1 MLKATDVHPL
11 GYPTVEA
18 IVRMGAKLEKA
29 TGGRYSIQMFPSMQL
44 GGEKE
49 MIEQAQV
56 GALQIAR
63 ISVGPMGPIVDELN
77 VFNMPFVFRDE
88 AHMRKV
94 IDGPIGT
101 EMLEKLTNSSAR
113 LVALGW
119 MDAGTRN
126 VYSDKPVTKPADLK
140 GMKIRMMGNPVFVET
155 MNAMGGNGIAMG
167 FNELHQALQSGV
179 VDGAENNEPTLFA
192 QNHYQT
198 PRGKVYS
205 LTGHLIIP
213 EIFVFSKA
221 SWDKL
226 PKADQD
232 LIRKLSRE
240 AQLEQRQLW
249 DAYVGEATAKLK
261 AAGIKFVPADKEAF
275 FKATQPVRD
284 KYGVEVRRADPAHPG
299 HQVAVFRNPTGRRGR
314 RPFFCHETE
323 LSPGDGK
330 AVPRL
335 HRDFRHGAGRD
346 HADHSG
352 GGVHALRH
360 EQSNAMAGACL
371 GDHDGDFLLRRR
383 RRRRPRERADRRRGA
398 DQGGRPEDARG
409 DHPGSTCVHAAH
421 RCLHVRLR
429 RAPVPAHLGQHHG
442 RVSAAVGR
450 HRLHADPDRRR
461 AARSL
466 FIVEKIWLGE
476 PPRTD
481 VMYSDQAAELE

>member
-1 MLKATDVHPL
+1 MFRRHFTAASAAAAAVAAACFSALPVQAQQIIKATDVHPL

-18 IVRMGAKLEKA
+18 LVRMGNKLEKA
-29 TGGRYSIQMFPSMQL
+29 TNGKYKLQMFPSMQL

-77 VFNMPFVFRDE
+77 VFNMPFVFKDE

-94 IDGPIGT
+94 IDGPIGA
-101 EMLEKLTNSSAR
+101 EMLDKLSNSSAR
-113 LVALGW
+113 LIALGW

-140 GMKIRMMGNPVFVET
+140 GMKIRMMGNPLFVET

-198 PRGKVYS
+198 PKGKVYS

-213 EIFVFSKA
+213 EIFVYSKA

-226 PKADQD
+226 PKGDQD
-232 LIRKLSRE
+232 LIKKLSRE
-240 AQLEQRQLW
+240 AQLEQRKLW
-249 DAYVGEATAKLK
+249 DAYVAEATAKLK

-284 KYGVEVRRADPAHPG
+284 KYGAKYSSLIQRI
-299 HQVAVFRNPTGRRGR
+299 
-314 RPFFCHETE
+314 
-323 LSPGDGK
+323 
-330 AVPRL
+330 
-335 HRDFRHGAGRD
+335 RD
-346 HADHSG
+346 
-352 GGVHALRH
+352 
-360 EQSNAMAGACL
+360 
-371 GDHDGDFLLRRR
+371 
-383 RRRRPRERADRRRGA
+383 
-398 DQGGRPEDARG
+398 
-409 DHPGSTCVHAAH
+409 T
-421 RCLHVRLR
+421 
-429 RAPVPAHLGQHHG
+429 
-442 RVSAAVGR
+442 
-450 HRLHADPDRRR
+450 
-461 AARSL
+461 
-466 FIVEKIWLGE
+466 K
-476 PPRTD
+476 
-481 VMYSDQAAELE
+481 

>member
-1 MLKATDVHPL
+1 MFQRHFVGAAAVAACLLAVPAQAQQKQVIKATDVHPL

-29 TGGRYSIQMFPSMQL
+29 TNGRYTLQMFPSMQL

-88 AHMRKV
+88 QHMRKV
-94 IDGPIGT
+94 IDGPIGQ
-101 EMLEKLTNSSAR
+101 EMLAKLTNEPRTR

-167 FNELHQALQSGV
+167 FNELHQALQTGV

-198 PRGKVYS
+198 PKGKVYS

-213 EIFVFSKA
+213 EIFVYSKV

-226 PKADQD
+226 AKADQD
-232 LIRKLSRE
+232 LIRKFSRE

-249 DAYVGEATAKLK
+249 DKYVGEATAKLK
-261 AAGIKFVPADKEAF
+261 AAGIQFVKADKEAF
-275 FKATQPVRD
+275 YKATQPVRD
-284 KYGVEVRRADPAHPG
+284 KYGAKYAG
-299 HQVAVFRNPTGRRGR
+299 LIQ
-314 RPFFCHETE
+314 
-323 LSPGDGK
+323 K
-330 AVPRL
+330 I
-335 HRDFRHGAGRD
+335 RD
-346 HADHSG
+346 
-352 GGVHALRH
+352 
-360 EQSNAMAGACL
+360 
-371 GDHDGDFLLRRR
+371 
-383 RRRRPRERADRRRGA
+383 
-398 DQGGRPEDARG
+398 
-409 DHPGSTCVHAAH
+409 T
-421 RCLHVRLR
+421 
-429 RAPVPAHLGQHHG
+429 
-442 RVSAAVGR
+442 
-450 HRLHADPDRRR
+450 
-461 AARSL
+461 
-466 FIVEKIWLGE
+466 K
-476 PPRTD
+476 
-481 VMYSDQAAELE
+481 